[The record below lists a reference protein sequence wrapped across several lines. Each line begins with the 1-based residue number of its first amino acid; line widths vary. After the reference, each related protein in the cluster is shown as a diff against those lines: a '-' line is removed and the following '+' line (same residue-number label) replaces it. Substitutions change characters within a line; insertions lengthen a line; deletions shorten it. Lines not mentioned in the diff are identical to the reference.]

1 VPEKVLKVP
10 QPEHLPQ
17 LTGFW
22 CGPASCQTALQVV
35 LNEVIE
41 EQELANMMGTTENG
55 TNHIGLLADALN
67 AKAHHCKWEP
77 VWLEQ
82 DPPTAQ
88 QKEQF
93 WTDLRANCDAGFPM
107 PANWVAPPGNHPVAV
122 RGSGPNPAY
131 SGTIFHYVCYTG
143 YAEDATGRYVHVS
156 DSGFRTDAHPEAQCA
171 AFQYWV
177 KFEQCVS
184 LMPPKGYVKAAAAP
198 AGVPALPGPAPAPA
212 PHTQA
217 ELLSYA
223 MDESLPLDRYEA
235 LLPGVL
241 SCLEASQCTNVERIA
256 QWMAQTGHES
266 LGLSAMEEFA
276 SGEAYEGREDLH
288 GPGMQQGDGVRYK
301 GRSAIMI
308 TGRVNYGA
316 VSAWAYGEGYVDSP
330 TYFVDYPEQMASDD
344 YGFMGT
350 AWYWTVARGTQ
361 INDAADRQ
369 DHETVCR
376 LINGGLN
383 GYDDRVAR
391 YARAKEV
398 APQFLAILNESGPP
412 ETGDDFLSALTAE
425 EQKEMLFLL
434 RVVADERFPS
444 RSPFRHINEG
454 PVDTV
459 AGMTLNTDASSHIML
474 VIRLAEL
481 GDTGALDL
489 LNEIATCTD
498 PERAGDAK
506 LAQRVLTALRASQ
519 TVDQTPYDSRP
530 AAAPPPAPAAPP
542 PAPQPVR
549 PAGGRWRL

>member
-1 VPEKVLKVP
+1 
-10 QPEHLPQ
+10 
-17 LTGFW
+17 
-22 CGPASCQTALQVV
+22 VV

-67 AKAHHCKWEP
+67 VKAHHCEWEP

-82 DPPTAQ
+82 DPPTPA

-93 WTDLRANCDAGFPM
+93 WADLKANIDGGFPM

-122 RGSGPNPAY
+122 RGSGPNPGY
-131 SGTIFHYVCYTG
+131 SGTIFHYTCYGG
-143 YAEDATGRYVHVS
+143 YAEDATGRYVYVY
-156 DSGFRTDAHPEAQCA
+156 DSGFSPW
-171 AFQYWV
+171 QYWV
-177 KFEQCVS
+177 TFDQCVS

-198 AGVPALPGPAPAPA
+198 AGVPTLPGPAPE
-212 PHTQA
+212 PHTLA

-223 MDESLPLDRYEA
+223 MDEALPLERYEA

-241 SCLEASQCTNVERIA
+241 SCLEASQCNNVQRIA

-288 GPGMQQGDGVRYK
+288 GPDMQPGDGVRYK

-344 YGFMGT
+344 YGFQGT
-350 AWYWTVARGTQ
+350 AWYWTVARGDA
-361 INDAADRQ
+361 INAAADRE
-369 DHETVCR
+369 DTVEVTR
-376 LINGGLN
+376 LINGGDHGLS
-383 GYDDRVAR
+383 DRQAR

-398 APQFLAILNESGPP
+398 APTFLAVLQSGPP
-412 ETGDDFLSALTAE
+412 ETGDDLLSALTPE
-425 EQKEMLFLL
+425 EQKEVLFLVRIL
-434 RVVADERFPS
+434 ADERFPS

-481 GDTGALDL
+481 GDVGALDL
-489 LNEIATCTD
+489 LNEIATNTD
-498 PERAGDAK
+498 PERQGDAK
-506 LAQRVLTALRASQ
+506 LAQRVQTALRASQ
-519 TVDQTPYDSRP
+519 TVDQTVYDPRP
-530 AAAPPPAPAAPP
+530 AAAPPAPAAPP
-542 PAPQPVR
+542 PAPKPVR
-549 PAGGRWRL
+549 PAGTRWRL

>member
-1 VPEKVLKVP
+1 
-10 QPEHLPQ
+10 
-17 LTGFW
+17 
-22 CGPASCQTALQVV
+22 LQI
-35 LNEVIE
+35 LNLFFE
-41 EQELANMMGTTENG
+41 EQQLASEMGTTENG
-55 TNHIGLLADALN
+55 TNHIGLLADCLQAH
-67 AKAHHCKWEP
+67 AHHASWKA
-77 VWLEQ
+77 VFLEQ
-82 DPPTAQ
+82 DPMTAE
-88 QKEQF
+88 QKELF
-93 WTDLRANCDAGFPM
+93 WTHLTSSIQAGFAV
-107 PANWVAPPGNHPVAV
+107 PANWVAPPGGYPVSV
-122 RGSGPNPAY
+122 DPNTGQPTGNNPGY
-131 SGTIFHYVCYTG
+131 SGTIFHYVVYTG
-143 YAEDATGRYVHVS
+143 FFENAYGRFVHVTDGGFAPWQYTVRF
-156 DSGFRTDAHPEAQCA
+156 DSKPGETGGSAC
-171 AFQYWV
+171 
-177 KFEQCVS
+177 S
-184 LMPPKGYVKAAAAP
+184 LMPPKGYCYASAAP
-198 AGVPALPGPAPAPA
+198 AGVPTLPGPAPAP
-212 PHTQA
+212 HTLA

-223 MDESLPLDRYEA
+223 MDEALPLERYEA

-241 SCLEASQCTNVERIA
+241 SCLEASQCNNVERIA

-276 SGEAYEGREDLH
+276 SGEAYEGRADL
-288 GPGMQQGDGVRYK
+288 GNTEPGDGVRYK

-308 TGRVNYGA
+308 TGRTNYGA

-344 YGFMGT
+344 YGFQGT

-361 INDAADRQ
+361 INDAADRE

-398 APQFLAILNESGPP
+398 APTFLAVLQSGPP
-412 ETGDDFLSALTAE
+412 ETGDDFLSALSAE

-434 RVVADERFPS
+434 RVLADERFPS

-481 GDTGALDL
+481 GDVGALDL
-489 LNEIATCTD
+489 LNEVATTTD

-519 TVDQTPYDSRP
+519 TVDQTQYDPRP
-530 AAAPPPAPAAPP
+530 AAAPPQAPAAPP
-542 PAPQPVR
+542 PAPKPVR
-549 PAGGRWRL
+549 PAGTRWRL

>member
-1 VPEKVLKVP
+1 
-10 QPEHLPQ
+10 
-17 LTGFW
+17 
-22 CGPASCQTALQVV
+22 VV

-67 AKAHHCKWEP
+67 VKAHHCEWEP

-82 DPPTAQ
+82 DPPTPA

-93 WTDLRANCDAGFPM
+93 WADLKANIDGGFPM

-122 RGSGPNPAY
+122 RGSGPNPGY
-131 SGTIFHYVCYTG
+131 SGTIFHYICYGG
-143 YAEDATGRYVHVS
+143 YAEDNGTRYVYVY
-156 DSGFRTDAHPEAQCA
+156 DSGFSPW
-171 AFQYWV
+171 QYWV
-177 KFEQCVS
+177 TFDQCVS

-198 AGVPALPGPAPAPA
+198 AGVPTLPGPAPE
-212 PHTQA
+212 PHTLA

-223 MDESLPLDRYEA
+223 MDEALPLERYEA

-241 SCLEASQCTNVERIA
+241 SCLEASQCNNVQRIA

-276 SGEAYEGREDLH
+276 SGEAYEGRADL
-288 GPGMQQGDGVRYK
+288 GNTEPGDGVRYK

-308 TGRVNYGA
+308 TGRTNYGA
-316 VSAWAYGEGYVDSP
+316 VSSWAYGEGYVDSP

-344 YGFMGT
+344 YGFQGT

-361 INDAADRQ
+361 INEAADRQ

-376 LINGGLN
+376 LINGGLT

-398 APQFLAILNESGPP
+398 APTFLAVLQSGPP
-412 ETGDDFLSALTAE
+412 ETGDDLLSALTPE
-425 EQKEMLFLL
+425 EQKEVLFLVRIL
-434 RVVADERFPS
+434 ADERFPS

-489 LNEIATCTD
+489 LNEIATNTD
-498 PERAGDAK
+498 PDRSGDAK
-506 LAQRVLTALRASQ
+506 LASRVLTALRASQ
-519 TVDQTPYDSRP
+519 TVDQTPYDPRP
-530 AAAPPPAPAAPP
+530 AAVAPPAPAAPE
-542 PAPQPVR
+542 PVR

>member
-1 VPEKVLKVP
+1 
-10 QPEHLPQ
+10 
-17 LTGFW
+17 
-22 CGPASCQTALQVV
+22 LQVIDQWV
-35 LNEVIE
+35 E

-67 AKAHHCKWEP
+67 QKAHHAKWEA

-82 DPPTAQ
+82 DPPTPQ
-88 QKEQF
+88 QKETF
-93 WTDLRANCDAGFPM
+93 WNHLKASVDAGFAM
-107 PANWVAPPGNHPVAV
+107 PGNWVSPPGNHPVAV
-122 RGSGPNPAY
+122 RGSGPNPGY
-131 SGTIFHYVCYTG
+131 SGTIFHYICYTG
-143 YAEDATGRYVHVS
+143 YADDNGTRYVHVS
-156 DSGFRTDAHPEAQCA
+156 DSGFAPW
-171 AFQYWV
+171 QYWV
-177 KFEQCVS
+177 TLDQCIT
-184 LMPPKGYVKAAAAP
+184 LMPPKGYVWASAAP
-198 AGVPALPGPAPAPA
+198 AGVPTLPGPAPE
-212 PHTQA
+212 PHTLA

-223 MDESLPLDRYEA
+223 MDEALPLERYEA

-241 SCLEASQCTNVERIA
+241 SCLEASQCNNVERIA

-276 SGEAYEGREDLH
+276 SGEAYEGRADL
-288 GPGMQQGDGVRYK
+288 GNTEPGDGVRYK

-308 TGRVNYGA
+308 TGRTNYGA
-316 VSAWAYGEGYVDSP
+316 VSSWAYGEGYVDSP

-344 YGFMGT
+344 YGFQGT

-361 INDAADRQ
+361 INDAADRE

-376 LINGGLN
+376 LINGGMN
-383 GYDDRVAR
+383 GYEDRVSR

-398 APQFLAILNESGPP
+398 APTFLAVLQSGPP
-412 ETGDDFLSALTAE
+412 ETGDDFLSALSAE

-434 RVVADERFPS
+434 RVLADERFPS

-481 GDTGALDL
+481 GDVGALDL
-489 LNEIATCTD
+489 LNEVATTTD

-519 TVDQTPYDSRP
+519 TVDQTVYDPRP
-530 AAAPPPAPAAPP
+530 AAAPPAPAAPP
-542 PAPQPVR
+542 PAPKPVR
-549 PAGGRWRL
+549 PAGTRWRL

>member
-1 VPEKVLKVP
+1 MPEKVLALP
-10 QPEHLPQ
+10 HPEHIPQ
-17 LTGFW
+17 LTGYW

-67 AKAHHCKWEP
+67 QKAHHCEWEP

-82 DPPTAQ
+82 DPPTPA

-93 WTDLRANCDAGFPM
+93 WADLKANIDGGFPM

-122 RGSGPNPAY
+122 RGSGPNPGY
-131 SGTIFHYVCYTG
+131 SGTIFHYICYGG
-143 YAEDATGRYVHVS
+143 YAEDNGTRYVYVY
-156 DSGFRTDAHPEAQCA
+156 DSGFSPW
-171 AFQYWV
+171 QYWV
-177 KFEQCVS
+177 TFDQCVS

-198 AGVPALPGPAPAPA
+198 AGVPTLPGPAPE
-212 PHTQA
+212 PHTLA

-223 MDESLPLDRYEA
+223 MDEALPLERYEA

-241 SCLEASQCTNVERIA
+241 SCLEASQCNNVERVA

-276 SGEAYEGREDLH
+276 SGEAYEGRADL
-288 GPGMQQGDGVRYK
+288 GNTEPGDGVRYK

-308 TGRVNYGA
+308 TGRTNYGA
-316 VSAWAYGEGYVDSP
+316 VSSWAYGEGYVDSP

-344 YGFMGT
+344 YGFQGT

-361 INDAADRQ
+361 INDAADRE

-398 APQFLAILNESGPP
+398 APTFLAVLQSGPP

-434 RVVADERFPS
+434 RILADERFPS

-481 GDTGALDL
+481 GDVGALDL
-489 LNEIATCTD
+489 LNEIATNTD
-498 PERAGDAK
+498 PERQGDAK
-506 LAQRVLTALRASQ
+506 LAQRVQTALRASQ
-519 TVDQTPYDSRP
+519 TVDQTVYDPRP
-530 AAAPPPAPAAPP
+530 AAAPVPAPAAPP

-549 PAGGRWRL
+549 PTGGRWRL

>member
-1 VPEKVLKVP
+1 MPAIVLP
-10 QPEHLPQ
+10 YNRDH
-17 LTGFW
+17 GFVTQNFYW
-22 CGPASCQTALQVV
+22 DCGPASGQLV
-35 LNEVIE
+35 LNARGQTVSE
-41 EQELANMMGTTENG
+41 EQLIAVMGTDEGG
-55 TNHIGLLADALN
+55 TDSIDQVASGLNQFDPESAYASFWMASDPATPDQVATMRDYIFRSVMWGRGCVANFVVPPNNYPRAVTKADKLLPGADA
-67 AKAHHCKWEP
+67 A
-77 VWLEQ
+77 
-82 DPPTAQ
+82 
-88 QKEQF
+88 
-93 WTDLRANCDAGFPM
+93 
-107 PANWVAPPGNHPVAV
+107 
-122 RGSGPNPAY
+122 SPAY
-131 SGTIFHYVCYTG
+131 GPGQIWHYVSVMGIDTDDDTVLVVDPGFQPGEYWCSVSSL
-143 YAEDATGRYVHVS
+143 ATYVTPHGVVYS
-156 DSGFRTDAHPEAQCA
+156 
-171 AFQYWV
+171 
-177 KFEQCVS
+177 
-184 LMPPKGYVKAAAAP
+184 AAAP
-198 AGVPALPGPAPAPA
+198 AIAQHKVDPAPTPTHSA
-212 PHTQA
+212 A

-223 MDESLPLDRYEA
+223 MDEALPLERYEA

-276 SGEAYEGREDLH
+276 SGEAYEGRADL
-288 GPGMQQGDGVRYK
+288 GNTEPGDGVRYK

-308 TGRVNYGA
+308 TGRTNYGA

-330 TYFVDYPEQMASDD
+330 NYFVDNPEQMASDD

-350 AWYWTVARGTQ
+350 AWYWKVARGTQ
-361 INDAADRQ
+361 INDAADRE

-398 APQFLAILNESGPP
+398 APQFLTILDNSGPP
-412 ETGDDFLSALTAE
+412 ETGDDSLSALTAD

-434 RVVADERFPS
+434 RILADEQFPS

-489 LNEIATCTD
+489 LNEIAGCTD
-498 PERAGDAK
+498 AERQGDAK
-506 LAQRVLTALRASQ
+506 LAQRVLAGLRTSQ
-519 TVDQTPYDSRP
+519 TPPPRP
-530 AAAPPPAPAAPP
+530 AAAPPQAPAAPH
-542 PAPQPVR
+542 PAPRPVR